1 MCMYVYLYSQVY
13 KIATFT
19 TRTIIKQNGIIM
31 FTGILLVS
39 RIFFTVSEST
49 NTMKQLSRK
58 LKAIYSALST
68 LPNTVFKILILGE
81 VFKLILFFFFF
92 TFVNTFSH
100 STTSYLYS
108 HMYESVCG
116 RLCFPNLSVTTK
128 LPHTSFFD
136 TPSIER

>member
-81 VFKLILFFFFF
+81 VFKLILFFFFYICEHIF
-92 TFVNTFSH
+92 PLNDFLSVFSH
-100 STTSYLYS
+100 VWKCLW
-108 HMYESVCG
+108 
-116 RLCFPNLSVTTK
+116 
-128 LPHTSFFD
+128 
-136 TPSIER
+136 